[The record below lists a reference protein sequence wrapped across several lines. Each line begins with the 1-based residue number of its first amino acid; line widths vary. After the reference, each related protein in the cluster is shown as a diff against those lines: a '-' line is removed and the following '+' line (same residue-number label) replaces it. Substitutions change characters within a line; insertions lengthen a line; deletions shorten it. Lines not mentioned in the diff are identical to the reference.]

1 KSMNKTTVK
10 KNKGGRTKKGSQRV
24 TDEQIAE
31 KRNITWETNQKLL
44 QEAYVRLLQQ
54 LKRCP
59 TITEVAQE
67 VNLSVKTVKLHVKEL
82 KFQPLENP
90 LRVLTPDVLASIYTA
105 ARKGS
110 SPSQKLWM
118 QIMEGWHEKSEME
131 HTGGVKIIRDN
142 I

>member
-1 KSMNKTTVK
+1 MNKTTAK